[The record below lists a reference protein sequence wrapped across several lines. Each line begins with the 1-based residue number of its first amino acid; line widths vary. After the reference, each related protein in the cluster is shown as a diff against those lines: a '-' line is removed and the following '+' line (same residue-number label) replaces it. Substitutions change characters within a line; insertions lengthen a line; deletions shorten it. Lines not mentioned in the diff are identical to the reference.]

1 MAIFDDNSG
10 GDLWIQVLGITGPP
24 VVQDWTIERM
34 ATEQAGESYKGEDQA
49 DPKPPLAGEKLAKG

>member
-10 GDLWIQVLGITGPP
+10 SDLWIQVLGITGPP

-34 ATEQAGESYKGEDQA
+34 ATE
-49 DPKPPLAGEKLAKG
+49 